1 VATGLAIAP
10 LAVAVYGAQHGTMAP
25 LTVALAPSG
34 AIAIISLAISII
46 PIGAI
51 ALGTLAL
58 ALHTVNPLLLCMRH
72 EVGTHERRGW
82 YPKNSR
88 APLLLKLRPAAAA
101 AAAAAAGAGI
111 GIGIGALI
119 SHAQHGA
126 MALISHAIIRNQWQ
140 SGALISHTIIRNQ
153 AVVRGGG
160 GEVPVSLG

>member
-1 VATGLAIAP
+1 MATGLAIAP
-10 LAVAVYGAQHGTMAP
+10 LAVAVYGAQHGAIAP
-25 LTVALAPSG
+25 RTVVLAPSG

-58 ALHTVNPLLLCMRH
+58 AQHAVNPLLLCMRH

-111 GIGIGALI
+111 GIGALI

-126 MALISHAIIRNQWQ
+126 MALISHAIIRNHTQ
-140 SGALISHTIIRNQ
+140 SGALISHAIIRNQ
-153 AVVRGGG
+153 AVIRGGG
-160 GEVPVSLG
+160 GEVPVSIG

>member
-1 VATGLAIAP
+1 MATGLAIAP
-10 LAVAVYGAQHGTMAP
+10 LAVAVYGAQHGAMAP
-25 LTVALAPSG
+25 RTVALASSG

-46 PIGAI
+46 PIGAV
-51 ALGTLAL
+51 ALGTLALALHTLAL

-101 AAAAAAGAGI
+101 AAAAAAASAAAAGI
-111 GIGIGALI
+111 GIG
-119 SHAQHGA
+119 
-126 MALISHAIIRNQWQ
+126 ALISHAIIRNQWQ
-140 SGALISHTIIRNQ
+140 SGALISHAIIRNQ

-160 GEVPVSLG
+160 GEAPVSLG